1 MPTGGATTFTDSD
14 DYRASVAGARV
25 DLVFTHPG
33 DFKARLTWV
42 KLPNLRLFSAK
53 ENLPRIAYVS
63 LAPEF
68 AFIGFPT
75 QFDPPPVWKGVELQ
89 RGDIVFHS
97 RGEHMHQR
105 TSGPS
110 QWSLMSLLPQHLAAY
125 GKILTEQNLV
135 PPPVGRVLRPPTHTA
150 ARLRRLHAKACH
162 VAETRPDIIAQRE
175 AARALEH
182 DLLHALV
189 NCLTAEEVHDHLA
202 ARRYH
207 ANIMIHLEKVLA
219 AHVRQPLSLPELCA
233 AIGVSDRT
241 LRLCCAEFLGMSPSR
256 YLLLRRLNMVW
267 AALRHSSPAT
277 ATVAEHARRYG
288 FTELGR
294 FAGSYRAVFGETP
307 STTLRGSLDRSMIR
321 IF

>member
-1 MPTGGATTFTDSD
+1 MPTGGATTFIDSD

-33 DFKARLTWV
+33 DFNARLTWV

-97 RGEHMHQR
+97 RGAHASADER
-105 TSGPS
+105 PK
-110 QWSLMSLLPQHLAAY
+110 PVVVDVAAAAASC
-125 GKILTEQNLV
+125 GIWKNSRGTESRAARSRPRAATPHAHGGA
-135 PPPVGRVLRPPTHTA
+135 PPASARKGLSRRRNETWHHTA
-150 ARLRRLHAKACH
+150 ARGRPRHGARSAPCVGQLPDGRRGSRAPGRKAISH
-162 VAETRPDIIAQRE
+162 
-175 AARALEH
+175 
-182 DLLHALV
+182 
-189 NCLTAEEVHDHLA
+189 
-202 ARRYH
+202 
-207 ANIMIHLEKVLA
+207 
-219 AHVRQPLSLPELCA
+219 
-233 AIGVSDRT
+233 
-241 LRLCCAEFLGMSPSR
+241 CAEFLGMSPSR

-277 ATVAEHARRYG
+277 ATVAEHARRHG
-288 FTELGR
+288 FTELGH

-307 STTLRGSLDRSMIR
+307 STTLRGSLDRSP
-321 IF
+321 